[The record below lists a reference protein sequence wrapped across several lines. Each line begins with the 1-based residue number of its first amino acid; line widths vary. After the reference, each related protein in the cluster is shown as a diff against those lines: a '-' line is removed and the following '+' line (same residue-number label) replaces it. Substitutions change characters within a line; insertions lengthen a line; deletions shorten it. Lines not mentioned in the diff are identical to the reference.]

1 MTNPIFSNLSRIKIT
16 VLLFG
21 RESELT
27 CKFKNYVRPYL
38 EVETMQGTRIFHESI
53 VKEIIPLI
61 KEQNQQSNSEE

>member
-38 EVETMQGTRIFHESI
+38 EVETSQGTRIFHESI

-61 KEQNQQSNSEE
+61 KEQNQQTT